1 METLLELAPRDAGV
15 DPGEPDVDFVG
26 GRSMHEVDACVPTCV
41 CIGNTNTCPGTGHSS
56 EV

>member
-1 METLLELAPRDAGV
+1 MEALLELAPRDAGV